1 MNLHER
7 IFLSFKNYELFNA
20 VCGGLEQH
28 KCVDHAL
35 QMHYD
40 YDDDDDDDDDDD
52 YYYYYYES
60 VSVRASGRFFL
71 RHGFRS
77 FLVCCKT
84 FMYLY

>member
-40 YDDDDDDDDDDD
+40 YDYDYDYY

-60 VSVRASGRFFL
+60 VSVRAV
-71 RHGFRS
+71 RS
-77 FLVCCKT
+77 ILLETRISLISCV
-84 FMYLY
+84 L

>member
-20 VCGGLEQH
+20 VCGGIEQH

-40 YDDDDDDDDDDD
+40 YDYDYDDDDDDDDDD

-60 VSVRASGRFFL
+60 VSVRAV
-71 RHGFRS
+71 RS
-77 FLVCCKT
+77 ILLETRISLVSCV
-84 FMYLY
+84 L

>member
-40 YDDDDDDDDDDD
+40 YDYDDDDDDDDDDD
-52 YYYYYYES
+52 YYYYYES
-60 VSVRASGRFFL
+60 VSVRAV
-71 RHGFRS
+71 RS
-77 FLVCCKT
+77 ILLETRISLVSCV
-84 FMYLY
+84 L

>member
-40 YDDDDDDDDDDD
+40 YDYDDDDDDDDDD
-52 YYYYYYES
+52 YYYYYES
-60 VSVRASGRFFL
+60 VSVRAV
-71 RHGFRS
+71 RS
-77 FLVCCKT
+77 ILLETRISLVSCV
-84 FMYLY
+84 L